1 LYVFQAAHNYKRA
14 LYRAASTHLLIY
26 ELTQRWGW

>member
-1 LYVFQAAHNYKRA
+1 MFSKLPIIIKEPP
-14 LYRAASTHLLIY
+14 YRAASTHLLIY